1 MTRKLV
7 PWLVALLAALH
18 AASFIGYGPC
28 DDDFITYRYARNL
41 VEGQGLVFNLGER
54 VEGFSVP
61 GWMLLVAL
69 ALRCGI
75 DPALFSVVTAIL
87 ASGVAAFCV
96 ARVWQRA
103 HPEDRFAAPAWLV
116 AASPAL
122 AWHAIVGLG
131 TVLLAALLAAW
142 LDAWDRA
149 VRRERTA
156 IAAAVLLGLAC
167 LVRNEAVLFAL
178 PFLALE
184 WRRGKLAPAL
194 VSLAPLAAW
203 QAFRVLYFGRWT
215 PVTWSVKKLAFADDV
230 RLGLAYLAESNY
242 STGITIAALFAVLV
256 IARRSERIAATL
268 VAAAVGLLAHVAYV
282 IYVGGDFFPLAR
294 FYVPVLPLAALILC
308 EGVALLVT
316 RRVIAGALFALAIAW
331 LHVRIDFDQLSLRPK
346 VERAELK
353 GTHDVSEPRWAA
365 MGRTIARRVPP
376 STKVAL
382 APIGAF
388 GYQSR
393 LYIVD
398 MLGLTNTAIL
408 EAPPDPGITIK
419 GHQRYDAD
427 WVLAQRP
434 EMIVIGNGW
443 LQLGS
448 DGVPELKASHWEG
461 TLVNHPGFKAD
472 YEALSLPIEGSYDLL
487 FHWRRDVPRP
497 AGAVP
502 R

>member
-7 PWLVALLAALH
+7 PWLVALAAALH
-18 AASFIGYGPC
+18 AASFLGYGPC

-41 VEGQGLVFNLGER
+41 VEGHGLVFNLGER
-54 VEGFSVP
+54 VEGFSAP

-96 ARVWQRA
+96 AQVWQRA

-156 IAAAVLLGLAC
+156 IGAAVLLALAC

-184 WRRGKLAPAL
+184 WRRGKLATAL
-194 VSLAPLAAW
+194 VSLVPLIGW
-203 QAFRVLYFGRWT
+203 QMFRIAYFGRWT

-230 RLGLAYLAESNY
+230 RLGLEYLAKSNLA
-242 STGITIAALFAVLV
+242 TGVLFAALLGLV
-256 IARRSERIAATL
+256 VIVRRRDLASRVRSAL
-268 VAAAVGLLAHVAYV
+268 AVGLIAYIAYV
-282 IYVGGDFFPLAR
+282 VYVGGDFFPLAR
-294 FYVPVLPLAALILC
+294 FFVPVLPLAALVACFGFTQLVSNAAFARAAFVVVL
-308 EGVALLVT
+308 VALQWPQSD
-316 RRVIAGALFALAIAW
+316 RV
-331 LHVRIDFDQLSLRPK
+331 V
-346 VERAELK
+346 LK
-353 GTHDVSEPRWAA
+353 GTHDEAEPRWAA
-365 MGRTIARRVPP
+365 MGRTIARCVPP

-388 GYQSR
+388 GYESR

-443 LQLGS
+443 LLLGS

-461 TLVNHPGFKAD
+461 TLVKHPRFKAE
-472 YEALSLPIEGSYDLL
+472 YEALSLPIEGSYELV

-502 R
+502 L